1 MKKFFL
7 LVIMTVAFCITSN
20 ATHTVGGEFV
30 YENIAANTY
39 RVTFYLFRDC
49 LNGSVDALADDKKS
63 SFGVYNTTNGNWV
76 DRKNIDNVAE
86 ITPVPS
92 SFVNDCITN
101 APPICLSLLK
111 FQFIIVLPDTASSY
125 VILYQRCCR
134 NQAVNIQNNN
144 GSSLGATFFT
154 SINPS
159 FGANNS
165 AVFKNYPP
173 QIICINNNLYYD
185 NSALDPDGD
194 SLSYELC
201 EAKDMKNKDVA
212 NPGIGNLTPP
222 PFPNIAYQFGFSSAN
237 PMKGNPNITIDPK
250 TGFITGKPTL
260 TGRFVITVCCNE
272 WRNGVIINTNR
283 RDFQFEVTNCSKS
296 VIADMPSFTDEPY
309 VYIAACDT
317 TFVQFKNNSK
327 GGFAYHWDFGVTSS
341 NADTSNLFEPTF
353 NYPDTGTYIVE
364 LIVNPGST
372 CQDSIF
378 RKVKVYPKFNANY
391 TYNGLLCPNEPIQFT
406 DSTWG
411 SLAIANRWQWNY
423 GDVGVDTIQ
432 NPVHAFQPG
441 VYNVQMVAKNN
452 FGCSDTSIQK
462 INIKPVVVRTTADT
476 IVMKNVNVNIF
487 SSGATSYIWNPTL
500 YLNDPTICC
509 PIFNFPDTGRYTYT
523 IKATTKEGC
532 TNTDTINFIVVGS
545 PVLFVPNAFSPNG
558 DGINDILKIIQ
569 GGYGRLNYFRIFNRW
584 GQQIFYS
591 VNLNQMWDGTYLGK
605 ECSQDT
611 YYWTAS
617 AYNIL
622 GQTLQLQGDVIL
634 MR

>member
-1 MKKFFL
+1 MKKFIL
-7 LVIMTVAFCITSN
+7 LVILAIGFYFPSK

-49 LNGSVDALADDKKS
+49 LNGIPGALKEDETS
-63 SFGVYNTTNGNWV
+63 SFGVYNITTSNWIN
-76 DRKNIDNVAE
+76 RFEKNSIAE
-86 ITPVPS
+86 LTPVPND
-92 SFVNDCITN
+92 FVNDCITN

-111 FQFIIVLPDTASSY
+111 FQFNIVLPDTTSSY
-125 VILYQRCCR
+125 VIMYQRCCR
-134 NQAVNIQNNN
+134 NEAVNIQNNN
-144 GSSLGATFFT
+144 GTSIGATFYT
-154 SINPS
+154 TINPS
-159 FGANNS
+159 FRANNS

-185 NSALDPDGD
+185 NSAVDPDAD

-201 EAKDMKNKDVA
+201 EAKDMKDKTNG
-212 NPGIGNLTPP
+212 NPTPSDLTAP
-222 PFPNIAYQFGFSSAN
+222 PFPNIAYSFGFSSTN

-250 TGFITGKPTL
+250 TGIITGKPTL
-260 TGRFVITVCCNE
+260 MGRFVITVCCHE
-272 WRNGVIINTNR
+272 WRKGVIINTNR

-296 VIADMPSFTDEPY
+296 VIADMPTFSDEPY
-309 VYIAACDT
+309 VYIAECDT
-317 TFVQFKNNSK
+317 TLVQFRNNSK
-327 GGFAYHWDFGVTSS
+327 GGFAYHWDFGVDTSIT
-341 NADTSNLFEPTF
+341 DTSNLFEPTF
-353 NYPDTGTYIVE
+353 NYPDTGTYKVR

-378 RKVKVYPKFNANY
+378 RYVKVYPKFIANY
-391 TYNGLLCPNEPIQFT
+391 TYAGLLCPNEPIQFT

-411 SLAIANRWQWNY
+411 SLAMPNRWRWNY
-423 GDVGVDTIQ
+423 GDLGVDTIQ
-432 NPVHAFQPG
+432 NPVHAFKPG
-441 VYNVQMVAKNN
+441 VYNVQMVAKNS

-487 SSGATSYIWNPTL
+487 SSGASSYIWNPTL
-500 YLNDPTICC
+500 YMNDPTICC
-509 PIFNFPDTGRYTYT
+509 PTFNFPDTGRYSYT
-523 IKATTKEGC
+523 IRATTTEGC
-532 TNTDTINFIVVGS
+532 TNIDTINFIVVGS

-569 GGYGRLNYFRIFNRW
+569 GGYGKLNYFRVFNRW

-591 VNLNQMWDGTYLGK
+591 VNLNQMWDGTFNGK
-605 ECSQDT
+605 ECTQDT
-611 YYWTAS
+611 YFWTAS

-622 GQTLQLQGDVIL
+622 GQTVQIQGDVIL